1 MAGRT
6 KSGAAERKTARKN
19 DPERTRQDIL
29 EVATEEFA
37 THGLSGARVD
47 AIAERTRTSKR
58 MIYYYFGGKEGLYH
72 AVLEKAYADIRTAEA
87 ALHLEDLPPEEAMRR
102 LAEFTFDYDEAHP
115 DFIRLVSI
123 ENIHRAEHLAHTA
136 SIRSTNLG
144 IVQTIAAILERGRKD
159 GVFRAGIDPVDLH
172 MLISAF
178 CFFRV
183 SNRHTFGTI
192 FRRDLSEPG
201 LREKHRRMIGDAV
214 IRLLQGEAEAAVAPA
229 AAASPAR
236 ARRSAGSSGRRP
248 A

>member
-87 ALHLEDLPPEEAMRR
+87 DLHLEDLAPEEAMRR

-144 IVQTIAAILERGRKD
+144 IVQTIAGILERGRKA

-192 FRRDLSEPG
+192 FRRDLSEPA

-229 AAASPAR
+229 ATPAR
-236 ARRSAGSSGRRP
+236 ARRSAGSSARNP